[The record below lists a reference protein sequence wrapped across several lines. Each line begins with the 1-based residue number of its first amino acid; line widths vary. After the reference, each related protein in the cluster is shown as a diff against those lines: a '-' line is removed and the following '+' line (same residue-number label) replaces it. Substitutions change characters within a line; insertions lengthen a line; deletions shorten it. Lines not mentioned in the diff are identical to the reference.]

1 MVPSHGIHL
10 TSKTRILC
18 VSNPGQGRTG
28 RPYWRA
34 PEIMHL
40 ARGDGGRPR
49 LWAGVRAPGQ
59 AGAEACRAEGY
70 SDLVQSLR
78 LTNPTR
84 RLRGRLLLWP
94 RQVHRLSRARQPTA
108 NGSIMLTAWEG
119 LERPAVTPSPCSILG
134 FDLPL
139 AIVSKDQ
146 GTSITFKG
154 PIEPPGDETS
164 SRGST
169 LLRQKVPGLGVVFAW
184 GTVWGSTR
192 VWFVYWVGLAFSFF

>member
-1 MVPSHGIHL
+1 MVFIWL
-10 TSKTRILC
+10 QK
-18 VSNPGQGRTG
+18 PGFCALVTLGREEREGPTDG
-28 RPYWRA
+28 PRKSCIWLVGTVAGPACELASAHQVRLVPRPVERKGTPTWCKA
-34 PEIMHL
+34 SDSPIPPV
-40 ARGDGGRPR
+40 ASGGFCCC
-49 LWAGVRAPGQ
+49 G
-59 AGAEACRAEGY
+59 
-70 SDLVQSLR
+70 
-78 LTNPTR
+78 
-84 RLRGRLLLWP
+84 P